1 MNPHESS
8 ADTPRRKRR
17 FPGPMDRDWLERIAL
32 RYAARWESSAA
43 GVGTHLERKIRE
55 RCEETDEN
63 PSAAFELIPWVVE
76 RLVERGYVN
85 DQRFAEATVARLRR
99 QGRSA
104 TQIESRLVAKGI
116 SESIR
121 RELLQRRDAIDH
133 ESDAAW
139 QLARRRR
146 LGPYCADSDKREKDR
161 DRHLAVFARQG
172 FDRETAER
180 VIDAKA
186 PKESC

>member
-43 GVGTHLERKIRE
+43 GVGTHLERKISE
-55 RCEETDEN
+55 RCEATGEN
-63 PSAAFELIPWVVE
+63 PSAAGEFIPQVVE
-76 RLVERGYVN
+76 RLVEGGYVN
-85 DQRFAEATVARLRR
+85 DQRFAATTIDRLRR

-104 TQIESRLVAKGI
+104 AQIESRLVAKGI

-121 RELLQRRDAIDH
+121 RELLQRRDDIDH
-133 ESDAAW
+133 DSRAAW
-139 QLARRRR
+139 QLASRRR
-146 LGPYCADSDKREKDR
+146 LGPYCEDPEERKRNR
-161 DRHLAVFARQG
+161 NRHLAVFARQG
-172 FDRETAER
+172 FDREIAER
-180 VIDAKA
+180 VIDANT